1 MQFETMAEVKF
12 EIKPSAVP
20 VKQRRNSAFIDLQK
34 GKLMLGGG
42 AKKKKTAA
50 NVCALVGALN
60 KRGVA
65 RPRRSVASSVFVQDE
80 SKPTA
85 AGPVPFL
92 TYQIVNGSI

>member
-42 AKKKKTAA
+42 EKKTAA

-65 RPRRSVASSVFVQDE
+65 AVKRCGA
-80 SKPTA
+80 TA
-85 AGPVPFL
+85 AVRGV
-92 TYQIVNGSI
+92 

>member
-42 AKKKKTAA
+42 AKKKQQQT
-50 NVCALVGALN
+50 
-60 KRGVA
+60 
-65 RPRRSVASSVFVQDE
+65 FV
-80 SKPTA
+80 
-85 AGPVPFL
+85 L
-92 TYQIVNGSI
+92 